1 MDKKLISQK
10 IIKLQDQVLMI
21 KNLCLKETLIRL
33 LKTLHNYDIMIDKF
47 NTINYFYIYYLLK
60 NILK

>member
-21 KNLCLKETLIRL
+21 RNLCLKETLIRL

-60 NILK
+60 NTLK